1 MTHTRNLLCSNK
13 DGRLSTPKDSSTIR
27 ATDKCRKKPTCRS
40 NGILTMNES
49 PMRSIGTN
57 QYDEYDENRT
67 IPQKEVLTNSE
78 TEPQHKR
85 TKKLCNSIAK
95 SVTGKEPRIGR

>member
-27 ATDKCRKKPTCRS
+27 ATDKCRKRPTCRS

-67 IPQKEVLTNSE
+67 IPQKEVLTNSKN
-78 TEPQHKR
+78 EPQHKR

>member
-1 MTHTRNLLCSNK
+1 MVFKENK
-13 DGRLSTPKDSSTIR
+13 QNPFS
-27 ATDKCRKKPTCRS
+27 A
-40 NGILTMNES
+40 MNES
-49 PMRSIGTN
+49 PMRSMGTN